1 MFIVFRF
8 FSDGH
13 SDQCEVILILHC
25 SFDLHF
31 CNSDVEHLFIC
42 FLIICMSS
50 LEKCLFGSFIHF
62 FFGLDCFFLWYWAA
76 WDVCMFWRLI
86 PCQLLHLQ
94 IFFFPHSEGCVFSF
108 LFNCLLHWTVS
119 SLESGAVIILFQ
131 VRPSTSGYSVI
142 WGMNELHYI
151 SAVFA
156 CSEEMSDCSLGKFW
170 QVISNVKTAEKW

>member
-50 LEKCLFGSFIHF
+50 LEKCLFGPFVHF
-62 FFGLDCFFLWYWAA
+62 FFDWIVSFRDTELPG
-76 WDVCMFWRLI
+76 MF
-86 PCQLLHLQ
+86 
-94 IFFFPHSEGCVFSF
+94 V
-108 LFNCLLHWTVS
+108 
-119 SLESGAVIILFQ
+119 
-131 VRPSTSGYSVI
+131 
-142 WGMNELHYI
+142 
-151 SAVFA
+151 
-156 CSEEMSDCSLGKFW
+156 
-170 QVISNVKTAEKW
+170 